1 MRNTN
6 GVEVLMPQ
14 LGTGRQ
20 CDESGGWV
28 RSPVWSLVSRKDLRG
43 IRKLELAFDS
53 RALRTVCES
62 EAEARRELGTAMADI
77 LKRRLADLRAATS
90 VRDLVAGNPR
100 VGPDGQIMLL
110 DLADGYRLVIK
121 ANHINNPLTGTAGL
135 DWEQVT
141 RVKIIRIEGENDER

>member
-1 MRNTN
+1 
-6 GVEVLMPQ
+6 
-14 LGTGRQ
+14 
-20 CDESGGWV
+20 
-28 RSPVWSLVSRKDLRG
+28 
-43 IRKLELAFDS
+43 LELAFDS